1 MESFSLKNGF
11 VHKLATELSETELKI
26 GFAHV
31 SHVTL
36 ADFGHIQVYT

>member
-31 SHVTL
+31 TL